1 MSRFLLVAFLA
12 IVPARVAADEAAPSL
27 PPPPPIDLPAE
38 IQAEQKSVQAW
49 GRANPNCAEWSDACV
64 TCTKEGCST
73 PGIAC
78 TPKETACR
86 RK

>member
-1 MSRFLLVAFLA
+1 MIRILFAAFLA
-12 IVPARVAADEAAPSL
+12 IAPTLVAAEDATPSAPA
-27 PPPPPIDLPAE
+27 PPPIDLPVD

-49 GRANPNCAEWSDACV
+49 GRANPDCAEWSDACV
-64 TCTKEGCST
+64 VCTKEGCST

-78 TPKETACR
+78 VPKETACR

>member
-1 MSRFLLVAFLA
+1 MIRILFAAFLA
-12 IVPARVAADEAAPSL
+12 VAPALARADEAASPAT
-27 PPPPPIDLPAE
+27 PPPPIDLPAE

-49 GRANPNCAEWSDACV
+49 GRDNPDCAEWSDACV
-64 TCTKEGCST
+64 VCTKEACST